1 MKKWTR
7 RKFMEAGLAGSVI
20 AGSGVMNRLPKLG
33 AMEANAAG
41 GASGSELTTEE
52 WKTLSSM
59 MDEIIPHSDGMPAA
73 SEVGGVEY
81 LQTLCRSLPGLRDD
95 LKRSLAEVDELSRA
109 HFGKSFRSLTKTEQ
123 IETLVKLEKA
133 KPKLF
138 ATLRDYTY
146 EAYYI
151 QPRVWK
157 LIDYTFYP
165 TNEGGPKMK
174 PFDESVLAEVRRKP
188 KFYREVE

>member
-20 AGSGVMNRLPKLG
+20 AGSGVMGQLPELRPMTTK
-33 AMEANAAG
+33 AANGTPA
-41 GASGSELTTEE
+41 SELTAEE
-52 WKTLSSM
+52 WETLSSV
-59 MDEIIPHSDGMPAA
+59 MDEIIPHSDSMPAA

-81 LQTLCRSLPGLRDD
+81 LQKLCRSLPGLSDD
-95 LKRSLAEVDELSRA
+95 LKRSLAKVDELSRS
-109 HFGKSFRSLTKTEQ
+109 HFGKSFRSLTQTERIQ
-123 IETLVKLEKA
+123 TLIEMEQA

-138 ATLRDYTY
+138 AILRDYTY

>member
-20 AGSGVMNRLPKLG
+20 AGSGMMNRLPKRE
-33 AMEANAAG
+33 AMAAKADRSTAG
-41 GASGSELTTEE
+41 ELTAEE
-52 WKTLSSM
+52 WKALSSV
-59 MDEIIPHSDGMPAA
+59 MDEIIPADDGMPAA

-81 LQTLCRSLPGLRDD
+81 LQRLCQSLPGLNDD
-95 LKRSLAEVDELSRA
+95 LKQSLTEVDGISHS
-109 HFGKSFRSLTKTEQ
+109 HFGKSFLALTKSERIQ
-123 IETLVKLEKA
+123 TLVEMEKM

-146 EAYYI
+146 EAYYT

-157 LIDYTFYP
+157 LMDYTFYP
-165 TNEGGPKMK
+165 TNESGPKMK

-188 KFYREVE
+188 RFYREVK

>member
-7 RKFMEAGLAGSVI
+7 RKFMEASLAGSVI
-20 AGSGVMNRLPKLG
+20 AGSGVMGRLPELR
-33 AMEANAAG
+33 AMTANAANG
-41 GASGSELTTEE
+41 TTASELTAEE
-52 WKTLSSM
+52 WKTLSSV
-59 MDEIIPHSDGMPAA
+59 MDEIIPHSDSMPAA

-81 LQTLCRSLPGLRDD
+81 LQKLCRSLPGLSDD
-95 LKRSLAEVDELSRA
+95 LKQSLAKVDELSRS
-109 HFGKSFRSLTKTEQ
+109 HFGKTFGSLTKTKRTQALAEM
-123 IETLVKLEKA
+123 EKA

-138 ATLRDYTY
+138 AVLRDYTY

-174 PFDESVLAEVRRKP
+174 PFDE
-188 KFYREVE
+188 